1 MVYNCQ
7 QLEITSL
14 IHCGRL
20 QRWWKFNTCS
30 IDSNAYLFYVSFAGL
45 GLERADLGLRT
56 AGLGLGLLQLVL
68 TTTLL
73 ILTYKFTH
81 QVNIMPK
88 TATHAES
95 QTNIVM
101 QCVHQATMSKMANI
115 TLARRLIELI
125 TAALTTNYRSH
136 IIVRKDDHT
145 YYISLHWIIQFR
157 TTITAAQSRWMTKIW
172 K

>member
-1 MVYNCQ
+1 
-7 QLEITSL
+7 
-14 IHCGRL
+14 
-20 QRWWKFNTCS
+20 
-30 IDSNAYLFYVSFAGL
+30 
-45 GLERADLGLRT
+45 
-56 AGLGLGLLQLVL
+56 
-68 TTTLL
+68 
-73 ILTYKFTH
+73 
-81 QVNIMPK
+81 MPK

-95 QTNIVM
+95 QTNIEM

-157 TTITAAQSRWMTKIW
+157 TTITAAQSRKSGSKSRERIYTVSQKKQDTKLLAITSLTIIRFLQFFH
-172 K
+172 